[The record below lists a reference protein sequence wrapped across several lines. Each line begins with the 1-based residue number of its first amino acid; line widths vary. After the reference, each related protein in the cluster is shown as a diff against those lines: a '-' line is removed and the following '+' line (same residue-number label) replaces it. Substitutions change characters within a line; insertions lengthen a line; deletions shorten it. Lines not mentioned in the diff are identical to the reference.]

1 MSTKRLPDF
10 VIIGAGKSGTTS
22 LNEYLKEHPKIFMA
36 TRKEPNFFAFET
48 LDPSIYDEE
57 KSREYYFN
65 SVLKIEDYYKL
76 FEGAKEDQLL
86 GEVSNTYISHAQ
98 AWERIKHYV
107 PNAKLIA
114 ILRHPAERLY
124 SRYFH
129 LVRENE
135 IPEGG
140 AMEEVFNRDSVWW
153 RRPDLVNEGFYYDK
167 LKPYFENF
175 PKEHIKIFL
184 YEEFIGDTDRV
195 LRDTFEFLGI
205 DPNVKVA
212 TDIIY
217 NKSGEVKNKS
227 VDALVGQNSGPILFL
242 KKFLPGLHR
251 YLKESVW
258 ANRVL
263 NNLRNKNLDK
273 PGMDPD
279 FRKRITQEIYQEDIE
294 QLEKLLERDMSAW
307 L

>member
-48 LDPSIYDEE
+48 LDPSIYDTQ
-57 KSREYYFN
+57 SSIDYYN
-65 SVLKIEDYYKL
+65 ESVLTIDEYYKL
-76 FEGAKEDQLL
+76 FEGAKPDQLL
-86 GEVSNTYISHAQ
+86 GEVSNTYISHDHS
-98 AWERIKHYV
+98 WERIKHYV
-107 PNAKLIA
+107 PDAKLIA
-114 ILRHPAERLY
+114 ILRHPAERLH

-140 AMEEVFNRDSVWW
+140 SLDEVFNRNSVWW
-153 RRPDLVNEGFYYDK
+153 KRPDLVNEGFYYQK
-167 LKPYFENF
+167 LKPFFENF
-175 PKEHIKIFL
+175 PKENIKIFL
-184 YEEFIGDTDRV
+184 YEEFTQDTDRV
-195 LRDTFEFLGI
+195 LKDTFEFLGI

-212 TDIIY
+212 TDIVY

-242 KKFLPGLHR
+242 KRFLPGLHR
-251 YLKESVW
+251 YLKNSVW
-258 ANRVL
+258 ANRFL
-263 NNLRNKNLDK
+263 NIMRNKNLDK
-273 PGMDPD
+273 PSVATD
-279 FRKRITQEIYQEDIE
+279 FRKQVVDQIYREDIE
-294 QLEKLLERDMSAW
+294 ALAKLLDRDLSHW

>member
-22 LNEYLKEHPKIFMA
+22 LNEYLKEHPSIFMA

-57 KSREYYFN
+57 KSIEYYYN
-65 SVLKIEDYYKL
+65 SVLTIDDYYKL
-76 FEGAKEDQLL
+76 FEGAKEEQLL
-86 GEVSNTYISHAQ
+86 GEVSNTYISHDHS
-98 AWERIKHYV
+98 WERIKHYV

-140 AMEEVFNRDSVWW
+140 EMEEVFNRDSVWW
-153 RRPDLVNEGFYYDK
+153 RRPDLVNEGFYYEK
-167 LKPYFENF
+167 LKPFYDNF
-175 PKEHIKIFL
+175 PKENIKIFL

-195 LRDTFEFLGI
+195 LRDTFNFLGI
-205 DPNVKVA
+205 DPEVKVA

-227 VDALVGQNSGPILFL
+227 VDALVGQNSGLILFL

-258 ANRVL
+258 ANRIL
-263 NNLRNKNLDK
+263 NNMRNKNLDK

-279 FRKRITQEIYQEDIE
+279 FRKRITHDLYKEDIE
-294 QLEKLLERDMSAW
+294 KLAELLGRDMSAW